1 MSRTHPQHTT
11 LPLPNGWFAVAWSR
25 DLVAGDVRRVHYFEE
40 DLVLFRTRSGAA
52 KVLDGHCPHL
62 GAHLAEGGRVIGEAI
77 RCPFHGWQFDGHG
90 RCVEIPY
97 CKRIPPRAVTRA
109 WDVLE
114 RNGMIFVWRHA
125 EAKPP
130 DWEVPAFRELEDPAW
145 TEPRTFEIEVPVH
158 MQEMHENNND
168 PVHFHFVHGN
178 LAMPQS
184 EVRFGEGGR
193 TMHMVTPGKRE
204 TPYGTFDTRL
214 ETDSWGLGV
223 AAVRICGIADAGL
236 LMFSS
241 TSPIDRS
248 HSHSRWIFTVTRNL
262 ADIAGEDFVAGLT
275 QGVLQDMRIWSNKIH
290 RAQPVFCEGDAPIAE
305 FRRWAKQFYSVDAA
319 AAAAVEP
326 A

>member
-25 DLVAGDVRRVHYFEE
+25 DLVPGDVRRISYFEE
-40 DLVLFRTRSGAA
+40 ELVLFRTRSGAA

-62 GAHLAEGGRVIGEAI
+62 GAHLGEGGRVIGESI

-109 WDVLE
+109 WDVIE

-130 DWEVPAFRELEDPAW
+130 DWEVPELSEFRDPAW

-178 LAMPQS
+178 LTMPQS
-184 EVRFGEGGR
+184 DVRFGEGGR
-193 TMHMVTPGKRE
+193 TMHMVTPGRRE

-223 AAVRICGIADAGL
+223 ASVRIAGIADAGL

-241 TSPIDRS
+241 TSPIDRT

-262 ADIAGEDFVAGLT
+262 ADIAGEDFVQGLS

-290 RAQPVFCEGDAPIAE
+290 RAQPVLCEADAPIAE
-305 FRRWAKQFYSVDAA
+305 FRRWAKQFYSSAD
-319 AAAAVEP
+319 
-326 A
+326 